1 MMLTRSRESAKG
13 KAIVCST
20 GADADIHP
28 VTRSGGSAYASRNRH
43 LEQPVRVSV
52 AKAGLTQRAS
62 FQPFRHSLAT
72 HLLEGGDDLRT
83 VQELL
88 GHREVTTMIYTH
100 VLNRGLAGVRSP
112 IDGI

>member
-1 MMLTRSRESAKG
+1 M
-13 KAIVCST
+13 T

-43 LEQPVRVSV
+43 LEQPVRDSV
-52 AKAGLTQRAS
+52 AKAGSTQRAS
-62 FQPFRHSLAT
+62 GHILRYPFAT

-88 GHREVTTMIYTH
+88 GHREVTTMIYAH
-100 VLNRGLAGVRSP
+100 VLNRGPAGVSSP